1 MGVPWLL
8 DFVAACDGCTIDAYA
23 VSLVRCKLL
32 TASKTADLSSI
43 RKLHWYDAAGSVR
56 RTRHLR
62 SQPVLSK
69 PTHRILTGEL
79 LTHSNTD
86 YFTSYLTD
94 AHAKLK
100 KPIWLTEFMGRGTLE
115 EQKKFLQFAVP
126 WLEKQDFI
134 ERYAVFG
141 ECMEQLKREMTRCRV

>member
-1 MGVPWLL
+1 MTLQG
-8 DFVAACDGCTIDAYA
+8 
-23 VSLVRCKLL
+23 KLRDL
-32 TASKTADLSSI
+32 ELHEMPRQSKI
-43 RKLHWYDAAGSVR
+43 V
-56 RTRHLR
+56 
-62 SQPVLSK
+62 
-69 PTHRILTGEL
+69 LTGAL
-79 LTHSNTD
+79 LTHRNTD

-115 EQKKFLQFAVP
+115 EQKKFLEFAVP

-141 ECMEQLKREMTRCRV
+141 AFDDGNEWANFFNKDGSLTDLGKTYASL

>member
-1 MGVPWLL
+1 M
-8 DFVAACDGCTIDAYA
+8 
-23 VSLVRCKLL
+23 SRQS
-32 TASKTADLSSI
+32 SKI
-43 RKLHWYDAAGSVR
+43 V
-56 RTRHLR
+56 
-62 SQPVLSK
+62 
-69 PTHRILTGEL
+69 LTGAL

-115 EQKKFLQFAVP
+115 EQKKFLEFAVP

-141 ECMEQLKREMTRCRV
+141 AYDGATRKTRNETLQRPADGSMRQAHLTTATSGPTSSTRTGA